1 MARKPIS
8 AEVVSEGDERFV
20 VLTYA
25 NGDVVRKHVD
35 RNREP
40 SRKPRRP
47 PPRLKLSERPSKED
61 EASD

>member
-1 MARKPIS
+1 MAREPIS
-8 AEVVSEGDERFV
+8 AEVVSEGGERFI

-35 RNREP
+35 LTKEP

-47 PPRLKLSERPSKED
+47 PPRLKLGELRSSKED
-61 EASD
+61 TSS